1 MRWHLLCVLMVVSAP
16 AFAAD
21 FQPLF
26 NGKSL
31 DGWVVEGD
39 EKAMKNEKSEPTWRV
54 EQAMIVC
61 EGKGFG
67 FLRYEKQE
75 FGDFELHVEYRLATG
90 GNSGIGIRTGAFDP
104 KKSTASRPSYFAYEV
119 QLLDDAGKPANKN
132 STASLY
138 RYVAPTENASKPAG
152 EWNAIDIACTGPKIK
167 ITLNGK
173 PVMDA
178 DQSTIPEIKNKP
190 LKGSICLQ
198 LHSTKAEFRE
208 IKARELTADKGK

>member
-1 MRWHLLCVLMVVSAP
+1 MRWPLLCSLLITAP
-16 AFAAD
+16 AFATD

-26 NGKSL
+26 NGKNL
-31 DGWVVEGD
+31 DGWVIEVD
-39 EKAMKNEKSEPTWRV
+39 DAAKKNEKPSFRV
-54 EQAMIVC
+54 EDSMIVC

-75 FGDFELHVEYRLATG
+75 FGDFELHVEYRQAKE
-90 GNSGIGIRTGAFDP
+90 GNSGIGIRTGPFDP
-104 KKSTASRPSYFAYEV
+104 KKSTATRPSFFAYEV
-119 QLLDDAGKPANKN
+119 QLLDDAGKPADKH

-152 EWNAIDIACTGPKIK
+152 EWNAIDINCVGPKIK

-173 PVMDA
+173 QVIDV
-178 DQSTIPEIKNKP
+178 DQSTIEEIKKKP

-198 LHSTKAEFRE
+198 LHGTKAEFRE
-208 IKARELTADKGK
+208 VKIRDLTVEKGK